1 MSESEPIWSDA
12 TLTDADPRQLRAEIE
27 RLNRELGETTHE
39 KMQAAE
45 YGLAVLEEK
54 QELQRRHD
62 DLELEYESVKQELSQ
77 LKQAFGHAHSN
88 HRKVT
93 ADGENRE
100 ELLLQETA
108 SRQALFEQR
117 QLDLQVELRQLRS
130 VLLST
135 QAENERMAAVIQ
147 DLREVNQVGDVQRS
161 RLRDEIKEFKSREG
175 RLQQDFTELEEENIC
190 LQKQVSLLKQ
200 NQVEFEG
207 LKHETRRL
215 EEDLQFL
222 NGQLEGV
229 MRLKEITERQLA
241 EALET
246 ISSEREQKAALRK
259 EISQHLVASSVSP
272 CSLNLPVDGLKAS
285 AEESPDA
292 HDSSCGTP
300 ASRAEDT
307 MVEDGRFHPAPSL
320 VDELLNELSISEI
333 QKANQQL
340 LQVEREKGALV
351 ISLQESQV
359 QLKHTQQDLA
369 EKQEHLCR
377 LQETLSAMRKLQAS
391 RSQKK
396 IADVELDNQ
405 QDTSDYDL
413 DLDGPEILACKYQ
426 LAAAEIG
433 ELREELEGLQARHQD
448 EQARFE
454 KERIE
459 LEAQVQ
465 MLTARMSSLEE
476 SNRSGHEKATH
487 LSQELECMSREAREW
502 HGNLSVAQ
510 EEMAAFSEELASLYH
525 HVCMSNNETPS
536 RVTLDFYRQGV
547 ASSQPSEPDS
557 NSQNEPSDVC
567 NLGAIIRKQLK
578 HLQQAVDRAVEMSRQ
593 RGAESG
599 ACLPADWDQEA
610 CMEEMLKLKALLST
624 KREQIATLRAVLK
637 ANKQTAE
644 VALAS
649 LKSKY
654 KTEKVMVTET
664 MTKLRQELNTLKE
677 DAATF
682 SSLRAMFATRCDE
695 YVAQVDE
702 LQRQLAAAEEEK
714 KTLNLLLRMAIQQKL
729 ALTQRLEDLEFHQ
742 EQSSRG
748 GRAHGRV
755 LTGRGRA
762 TSHSR

>member
-1 MSESEPIWSDA
+1 MSESEWSGV
-12 TLTDADPRQLRAEIE
+12 TLTDADPRRLRAEIE
-27 RLNRELGETTHE
+27 RLYRELSETTHE

-62 DLELEYESVKQELSQ
+62 DLELEYESMKQELNQ

-93 ADGENRE
+93 ADGESRE

-108 SRQALFEQR
+108 SRQALFDQR
-117 QLDLQVELRQLRS
+117 QLDLQVELRQLQS
-130 VLLST
+130 VLIST

-147 DLREVNQVGDVQRS
+147 DLREINQVGDMQRS
-161 RLRDEIKEFKSREG
+161 RLRDEIKECKSREG

-222 NGQLEGV
+222 NGQLESAV
-229 MRLKEITERQLA
+229 QLNEITERQLA

-246 ISSEREQKAALRK
+246 ISSEREQKAVLRK
-259 EISQHLVASSVSP
+259 ELSQHLGASSVSP
-272 CSLNLPVDGLKAS
+272 CSLNLPLDGLKAN

-292 HDSSCGTP
+292 HDSSGSTP
-300 ASRAEDT
+300 ANRAEDT
-307 MVEDGRFHPAPSL
+307 MVDDGRFRPAPSL

-333 QKANQQL
+333 QKVNQQL

-351 ISLQESQV
+351 ISLQEAQV

-369 EKQEHLCR
+369 EKQEHVCR

-391 RSQKK
+391 RSQKR
-396 IADVELDNQ
+396 IADEELELDNQ
-405 QDTSDYDL
+405 QEFSDYDL
-413 DLDGPEILACKYQ
+413 DFDGPEILACKYQ
-426 LAAAEIG
+426 LAAAEVG
-433 ELREELEGLQARHQD
+433 ELREELEGLQARHRD
-448 EQARFE
+448 EQAQFE

-459 LEAQVQ
+459 LKAQVQ
-465 MLTARMSSLEE
+465 MLTGRLSSLEE
-476 SNRSGHEKATH
+476 SNRSGHKEATH
-487 LSQELECMSREAREW
+487 LAQELERISREAREW

-536 RVTLDFYRQGV
+536 RVTLDFYRQCG
-547 ASSQPSEPDS
+547 ASSQASEPDP
-557 NSQNEPSDVC
+557 NSQNEPSDVY

-578 HLQQAVDRAVEMSRQ
+578 HLQQAVDRAVEMSHQ
-593 RGAESG
+593 WGAESG

-654 KTEKVMVTET
+654 ETEKAMVTET
-664 MTKLRQELNTLKE
+664 MTKLRQELKALKE